1 MASTQEWETRIEELE
16 QQLERKSGVL
26 NQIIGIINQMNNLL
40 GVMKGHAQLADE
52 DQTEEANRELVR
64 VVLSSTSKAQQLIK
78 NTLSSYAF
86 SEKAQPGTEN
96 PKPGKANILVVDDEK
111 LMSSLLYR
119 LLTKQGHNVK
129 VANSGKAAIEACKQE
144 SFDIIFMDIILG
156 DMNGVDVFRE
166 IRSTQSAPH
175 LVFFSGDPSIKDVQ
189 RLVRQEGA
197 DGFIRKPFDINEIE
211 GLVKYILSKRAS
223 LAGQAS

>member
-16 QQLERKSGVL
+16 QQLEKKDTVL
-26 NQIIGIINQMNNLL
+26 NQIIGSINQLNNLL

-52 DQTEEANRELVR
+52 DQTEESKRELIR

-78 NTLSSYAF
+78 NTLSGYAF
-86 SEKAQPGTEN
+86 SEKSPSEPDYAR
-96 PKPGKANILVVDDEK
+96 PGKASILVVDDEK

-119 LLTKQGHNVK
+119 LLTKQGHSVT
-129 VANSGKAAIEACKQE
+129 VANSGKAAIEACKKE
-144 SFDIIFMDIILG
+144 VFEIIFMDIVLG

-175 LVFFSGDPSIKDVQ
+175 LVFFSGDPTIKDVQ

-211 GLVKYILSKRAS
+211 GLVNYILSKRAT
-223 LAGQAS
+223 LAAQTV